1 MKRKRRIVTA
11 LCVIVSA
18 VFIVELA
25 GCGTILYPER
35 KGQKGGRIDP
45 GIAVLDGLG
54 LLFFI
59 IPGVIAFAV
68 DFTTGAIYLPGGP
81 RKSSMFLEDEKM
93 VVVRVNPKELNEDVI
108 KEVVMRETGSLARF
122 DLNHVEL
129 QVLNNPQERYYL
141 ISALFDPSKYPWEK
155 EEKENNN
162 SPMNSDDTA

>member
-1 MKRKRRIVTA
+1 MRLKSTVLA
-11 LCVIVSA
+11 VLCVVISA
-18 VFIVELA
+18 VLVIELA

-81 RKSSMFLEDEKM
+81 RKSSLFSEDETM
-93 VVVRVNPKELNEDVI
+93 VVVRVNPRELSEDVI
-108 KEVVMRETGSLARF
+108 KEVVSRETGSLTRF
-122 DLNHVEL
+122 DLKDVEF
-129 QVLNNPQERYYL
+129 QVLDSPQEIETKLVEAKR
-141 ISALFDPSKYPWEK
+141 
-155 EEKENNN
+155 
-162 SPMNSDDTA
+162 SDYRLD

>member
-1 MKRKRRIVTA
+1 MGLKRTVLTFI
-11 LCVIVSA
+11 CVLISA
-18 VFIVELA
+18 VLIVELA

-81 RKSSMFLEDEKM
+81 RKSSIFLEDEKI
-93 VVVRVNPKELNEDVI
+93 VIVRVNPKELNEEVI
-108 KEVVMRETGSLARF
+108 AEVVRRETGSLAIF
-122 DLNHVEL
+122 ELNKAEV
-129 QVLNNPQERYYL
+129 QVLKGPDEIEARLAEASRSNYR
-141 ISALFDPSKYPWEK
+141 IR
-155 EEKENNN
+155 
-162 SPMNSDDTA
+162 

>member
-1 MKRKRRIVTA
+1 MKWKRGIATVLCIV
-11 LCVIVSA
+11 ISA
-18 VFIVELA
+18 VLIIELA

-81 RKSSMFLEDEKM
+81 RKSSRFFEDEKM
-93 VVVRVNPKELNEDVI
+93 VVVQVNPKELSEEVI
-108 KEVVMRETGSLARF
+108 KEVVRRETGSQARF
-122 DLNHVEL
+122 DLSHVEL
-129 QVLNNPQERYYL
+129 QVLNNPQEIETKLAEAKKSGYRLYPPTQKTTG
-141 ISALFDPSKYPWEK
+141 SARG
-155 EEKENNN
+155 
-162 SPMNSDDTA
+162 